1 MRMNDKEFV
10 DKLISES
17 TNTKIDAG
25 SNDPYY
31 NEIAKAFAE
40 KIAEE
45 SERKG

>member
-1 MRMNDKEFV
+1 MRMDDKKFV